1 MGRRKMLEIFCYGRF
16 FHFCFTFICAHGGK
30 VSVFPLRSTALNGV
44 SLKIEKVFYG
54 AFMNMRV
61 NERILL
67 CEILLTRE
75 LLLDTKLTWGSV
87 WLGLIGTMRVDGK

>member
-1 MGRRKMLEIFCYGRF
+1 MLEIFCYGRF
-16 FHFCFTFICAHGGK
+16 LHFCFTFICFGGE

-67 CEILLTRE
+67 CGILLTRE
-75 LLLDTKLTWGSV
+75 LLLRTKLTWGSG
-87 WLGLIGTMRVDGK
+87 WLGLIGTMRVDWKY